1 MFQNSWDTTKTE
13 IRGKFIVSTV
23 YIRKEERAKINNKK
37 KTRKKSKANPKYI
50 AVHI

>member
-1 MFQNSWDTTKTE
+1 MFQNLWDTTKTE

-23 YIRKEERAKINNKK
+23 YIRKEERTKINDKK
-37 KTRKKSKANPKYI
+37 IEKKSKANPKYI